1 MARARRSNARYG
13 KRPTTGPTLDPE
25 GLLAGSKI
33 EVVHGI
39 VAEPNP
45 TLISVAVSHRKSAYV
60 RAAINAKADVLEWE
74 YRYRRI
80 SPIAYAAGNTYL
92 GIMGETYSAELC
104 ALPLEPSPHVSDD
117 GTKAILR
124 MERAMRVNAMRQDVV
139 KALGKDAVAIIDDVL
154 GGGETE
160 RAHRSLT
167 QVAADGGITSNR
179 HVRKFCQ
186 DFRKALEDLAL
197 HWGGTSWPRVTG

>member
-1 MARARRSNARYG
+1 MARARRSNAR
-13 KRPTTGPTLDPE
+13 KRSTTGLTLEPE
-25 GLLAGSKI
+25 GLPAGGKI
-33 EVVHGI
+33 EVSHG
-39 VAEPNP
+39 VVPEPSA
-45 TLISVAVSHRKSAYV
+45 TLLSIAISPGKSPYV

-92 GIMGETYSAELC
+92 GIMGETYSAELR
-104 ALPLEPSPHVSDD
+104 ARPLEPSPHVSDD

-124 MERAMRVNAMRQDVV
+124 MERAMRLKEMRQDVV
-139 KALGKDAVAIIDDVL
+139 RAIGKDAVAIIDDVL
-154 GGGETE
+154 GVEETE

-167 QVAADGGITSNR
+167 QVAIDRGITKKWLIA
-179 HVRKFCQ
+179 KFCK

-197 HWGGTSWPRVTG
+197 HWGGTSWPMVTG